1 MSQTPHSPRPKRAP
15 RRSLSGKKVTPP
27 EKKSGDQA
35 SEPVFIPRV
44 RERNFALSILFTT
57 LKLFFFALLVL
68 GVTGIG
74 AVLGLFEGYTN
85 TVPELDISKIENQS
99 QTSFIYDKDGTL
111 ITTYAGLEN
120 RTNATYE
127 ELPKYL
133 VDAIV
138 SIEDERFFHHNG
150 IDLKRIAGAFLNNL
164 TSSSTQGGSTITQQ
178 LIKMR
183 VLSSEQTY
191 KRKLQEAYLAVQLE
205 KQYSKEDILTAYLN
219 TINLGSGNYGVK
231 AAAQD
236 YFGKELK
243 DLTLRECAMLAS
255 IANSP
260 SLYNP
265 RSNYYTKNK
274 PERTNNRTDLVLRNM
289 YKNDKISLEEYEAAL
304 AEQVYIN
311 PVSEN
316 SSLYDMP
323 YFVEYAME
331 DVITHM
337 LRRRG
342 LEDNE
347 TNRDAVE
354 SELRSSGYHIY
365 LTVDPEIQHEVE
377 QSLYNWNKYPLT
389 ANESDLNIVYTNA
402 DGTQYTVAQPQA
414 ATVVM
419 DYRTGAVK
427 AIVGGRQAPTAAKT
441 LNRARVSRMP
451 VGSSIKPIAIYGPA
465 FEKGLTPGILK
476 SANYPGGNDY
486 NKTVIEPHYEQF
498 GW

>member
-1 MSQTPHSPRPKRAP
+1 MGHIYPKCTRSRRDWQAFSQIPSEEILRKHPEDLQFRAKSTTIEVTVTQWEVNMSQTPHSPRPKRAP

-243 DLTLRECAMLAS
+243 DLTIRPGQALIFHSR
-255 IANSP
+255 NSEEGLP
-260 SLYNP
+260 VKRDGKGPMEDYVHMS
-265 RSNYYTKNK
+265 
-274 PERTNNRTDLVLRNM
+274 PE
-289 YKNDKISLEEYEAAL
+289 A
-304 AEQVYIN
+304 
-311 PVSEN
+311 
-316 SSLYDMP
+316 
-323 YFVEYAME
+323 VEYAHSKGVSLLGFDYSLPE
-331 DVITHM
+331 KSP
-337 LRRRG
+337 G
-342 LEDNE
+342 L
-347 TNRDAVE
+347 DAVIHRMCFE
-354 SELRSSGYHIY
+354 RDILIMETLNLKGVPTGDYT
-365 LTVDPEIQHEVE
+365 L
-377 QSLYNWNKYPLT
+377 LALPLK
-389 ANESDLNIVYTNA
+389 IVHA
-402 DGTQYTVAQPQA
+402 DGAPV
-414 ATVVM
+414 
-419 DYRTGAVK
+419 RAV
-427 AIVGGRQAPTAAKT
+427 
-441 LNRARVSRMP
+441 LL
-451 VGSSIKPIAIYGPA
+451 
-465 FEKGLTPGILK
+465 E
-476 SANYPGGNDY
+476 
-486 NKTVIEPHYEQF
+486 E
-498 GW
+498 